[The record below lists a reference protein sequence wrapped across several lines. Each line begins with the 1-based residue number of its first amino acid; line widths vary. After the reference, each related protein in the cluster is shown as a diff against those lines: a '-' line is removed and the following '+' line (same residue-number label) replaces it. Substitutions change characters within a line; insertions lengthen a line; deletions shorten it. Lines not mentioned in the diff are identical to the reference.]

1 MMDFRRTVL
10 YALTFAVGFSLWGQ
24 WQKDY
29 PNEQRSKQA
38 GEQVSTQHSSQNS
51 YLPSQITNGE
61 SKKDS
66 VSAPTSET
74 KKRYQSDK
82 LISVKTDVLNVNIDL
97 AHGDLV
103 DASLPAYPESLQEKN
118 TPFSLL
124 SSNPS
129 ELYVAKSNLFTNSN
143 GDYKN
148 LALSYQSSDMAY
160 VLPTGQN
167 ELTVTLHGKTKD
179 GLLVEKSFVF
189 ERGSYL
195 VKQDYKITN
204 ETANAWSGHINLQ
217 LLRSNPHEDKRSL
230 FNVGSYVGAS
240 MSDPADRLYR
250 KISFSDIQKDDL
262 NKNVKGGWV
271 AMQQHYF
278 LSAWVP
284 NAEVEN
290 QIYTRFV
297 NNDYVIG
304 LVSPLIKIQ
313 PGATVN
319 KVSKLYVGPEVTSSL
334 EKIAPGL
341 DLTVDYGWLWFISKF
356 LFFLLSAIHSV
367 VGNWGWAIVLV
378 TVFIKLCFYRLSAKS
393 YRSMAAMRQ
402 LQPQI
407 EKLRERFGSDK
418 QKLTQ
423 ATMELY
429 KKEKVNPLGGCL
441 PILIQI
447 PVFIGLY
454 WVLLESVELRQAPF
468 ILWIHDLAAKDPYYV
483 LPILMGASM
492 FLQQKMNPPP
502 PDPTQAKVLA
512 FLPIFFTFLFLS
524 FPSGLVLYWVV
535 NNALSILQQWYITEK
550 YGNKSDKKK
559 GRISGKPAFS
569 K

>member
-1 MMDFRRTVL
+1 MDFKRTLV
-10 YALTFAVGFSLWGQ
+10 YALTFAVGFLLWEQ

-29 PNEQRSKQA
+29 PNKQVAQQTEQSAQFDQKA
-38 GEQVSTQHSSQNS
+38 NNG
-51 YLPSQITNGE
+51 YLPSRITNGE
-61 SKKDS
+61 EKTQSTGKLASNNPFK
-66 VSAPTSET
+66 TSN
-74 KKRYQSDK
+74 
-82 LISVKTDVLNVNIDL
+82 LISVQTDVLNVNIDL

-103 DASLPAYPESLQEKN
+103 DASLSKYPESLQEKN
-118 TPFSLL
+118 KPFSLL
-124 SSNPS
+124 SSSPS
-129 ELYVAKSNLFTNSN
+129 SLYIAKSNLFTNVGGN
-143 GDYKN
+143 YKN
-148 LALSYQSSDMAY
+148 LNLAFSTKEHHYRLESGKNQL
-160 VLPTGQN
+160 V
-167 ELTVTLHGKTKD
+167 VTLNGQTKD
-179 GLLVEKSFVF
+179 GLMVEKHFIF

-195 VKQDYKITN
+195 VKQDYQLVNDTG
-204 ETANAWSGHINLQ
+204 APWSGHINLQ
-217 LLRSNPHEDKRSL
+217 LLRSNPQEDKRSL
-230 FNVGSYVGAS
+230 FNVGSFVGAS

-250 KISFSDIQKDDL
+250 KISFSDIQKQDL

-284 NAEVEN
+284 NADSNN

-304 LVSPLIKIQ
+304 LVSPLIEVE
-313 PGATVN
+313 PGQTVS
-319 KVSKLYVGPEVTSSL
+319 KESKLYVGPEVTGVL

-356 LFFLLSAIHSV
+356 LFFLLSSIHSF
-367 VGNWGWAIVLV
+367 VGNWGWSIVLV
-378 TVFIKLCFYRLSAKS
+378 TVLIKLCFYRLSAKS
-393 YRSMAAMRQ
+393 YRSMAAMRD

-407 EKLRERFGSDK
+407 QKLRERFGSDK

-502 PDPTQAKVLA
+502 PDPTQAKVMA

-550 YGNKSDKKK
+550 YGKSSNKKK
-559 GRISGKPAFS
+559 GSLSAKQAFS